1 MLRSHWKDNLSS
13 YLNSTWKYV
22 LSNKHLSFEGIFVL
36 KYKIYICISC
46 SFDYGRK
53 WWLIHSSSFYPSN
66 KPLCV
71 KVGIDMRLFRDPI
84 TMDYAFG
91 WARKTKTE
99 KRGHYYHAQSCVMEK
114 KVLFF
119 TYDTLKQERHKPYF
133 KEYFKSISELEVQFV
148 LLKLRLIEYIYVFK
162 KENKS
167 FLFCWKRERPN
178 FIKIQRIYT

>member
-1 MLRSHWKDNLSS
+1 MKEWNDGWFIRHLF
-13 YLNSTWKYV
+13 
-22 LSNKHLSFEGIFVL
+22 SNKAL
-36 KYKIYICISC
+36 YI
-46 SFDYGRK
+46 
-53 WWLIHSSSFYPSN
+53 
-66 KPLCV
+66 
-71 KVGIDMRLFRDPI
+71 KVRTDMRLFGEPI

-148 LLKLRLIEYIYVFK
+148 FLKLRLVECTYIQREKIASYLQ
-162 KENKS
+162 ENK
-167 FLFCWKRERPN
+167 
-178 FIKIQRIYT
+178 KIRTFHETANMYLEHC

>member
-1 MLRSHWKDNLSS
+1 MKEGNDGWFIRHFFQ
-13 YLNSTWKYV
+13 
-22 LSNKHLSFEGIFVL
+22 NKAL
-36 KYKIYICISC
+36 CIKA
-46 SFDYGRK
+46 RT
-53 WWLIHSSSFYPSN
+53 
-66 KPLCV
+66 
-71 KVGIDMRLFRDPI
+71 DMRLFGEPI

-148 LLKLRLIEYIYVFK
+148 FLKLRLVECIY
-162 KENKS
+162 
-167 FLFCWKRERPN
+167 
-178 FIKIQRIYT
+178 IQREKNRLVFAVKQKIRTFHETANMYLEHC